1 MRAGPLSNRKVIDL
15 LNGYFVPVYTVN
27 EDYAKN
33 GAAPKEEKEER
44 ERIFKAG
51 YAAKKSVGTVHV
63 YILAPNGELLDTSHV
78 AEAAKPK
85 KLIALLEKTAADLKL
100 TVGSSPVVKPRP
112 QSEAPACDK
121 DCFGLHLTARSLD
134 GKGAWSDFPVENWIV
149 LSPADQQRFTGQRRE
164 VRPGDT
170 WEIDAETSRK
180 LLTHFYPATENN
192 DVSKNRFMQD
202 KLNATV
208 ISGDGAVAK
217 ARITGN
223 FKMEHSFY
231 HKPDGK
237 IAEGSVIGFVEFSP
251 GTGRIS
257 AFDMITDKASYGGGT
272 FAIAVRGG
280 H

>member
-1 MRAGPLSNRKVIDL
+1 MRAGPLSNKKVIDL

-27 EDYAKN
+27 EDYGKN
-33 GAAPKEEKEER
+33 GIVPKEEKEER

-63 YILAPNGELLDTSHV
+63 YVLAPNGDLLDTSHV

-100 TVGSSPVVKPRP
+100 TAGSPVVTPRP

-121 DCFGLHLTARSLD
+121 DCLALHLTARSLD

-149 LSPADQQRFTGQRRE
+149 LSPADQQRITGQRKQ
-164 VRPGDT
+164 VLPGDT
-170 WEIDAETSRK
+170 WEINAETSRK

-192 DVSKNRFMQD
+192 DVSKNRFVHE

-208 ISGDGAVAK
+208 ISADGPVAR
-217 ARITGN
+217 ARIGGD
-223 FKMEHSFY
+223 FKIEHSFY

-251 GTGRIS
+251 KTGRIS

>member
-1 MRAGPLSNRKVIDL
+1 MRAGPLSNRKVIEL
-15 LNGYFVPVYTVN
+15 LNGCFVPVYTVN
-27 EDYAKN
+27 EDYGKN
-33 GAAPKEEKEER
+33 GIVPKEEKEER

-63 YILAPNGELLDTSHV
+63 YILAPNGDLVDTSHV

-85 KLIALLEKTAADLKL
+85 KLIALLEKTAVDLKL
-100 TVGSSPVVKPRP
+100 TAGSPVAKPGP

-121 DCFGLHLTARSLD
+121 DCLALHLTARSLD
-134 GKGAWSDFPVENWIV
+134 GKGAWSEFPVENWIV
-149 LSPADQQRFTGQRRE
+149 LSPVDQRRITGQRKE

-170 WEIDAETSRK
+170 WEIDAETARK

-208 ISGDGAVAK
+208 ISRDGAVAK

-231 HKPDGK
+231 HKPDGN
-237 IAEGSVIGFVEFSP
+237 IAEGSVIGFVEFTP
-251 GTGRIS
+251 GTDRIS

-272 FAIAVRGG
+272 FAVAVRNAR
-280 H
+280 